1 MFFEKIAPYT
11 YRIPRQGKMRVDA
24 VFFASKEILKDLEA
38 ENYASLQQ
46 LMNVATLPGIVE
58 PALAMPDIH
67 WGYGFPIGGVA
78 AFDPEEGGVV
88 SPGGVGFDI
97 NCLPP
102 GTRILFRDGYT
113 RPIEELAEER
123 APNLVVWR
131 LGERPEAAQAALLL
145 SREAEEL
152 LRLRTEG
159 GFVLEATPDH
169 PLYTPEGMRPAGT
182 LGPGDRVAVHPFRG
196 LPYEP
201 PPPLSLL
208 EEEEAETWART
219 LGFPQAPRELRARGL
234 LPLRADHPHLPA
246 ILRLLGYALGDGT
259 LYRSGGRAYLVLYG
273 EEEGL
278 REAKADLERL
288 GFRAGGPY
296 LRRRN
301 HAFRGRT
308 FDAVE
313 AGLKVSSRALFLLF
327 RALGLPEGAKA
338 KQGFRLPAWLFAL
351 PPWLKANFLAG
362 LFGAELSAPKAV
374 SGHGYNLIPPVLSQS
389 KRRSFLEE
397 GRAFMEDLARLVA
410 SLGLEVQDLRE
421 EADWEEPEDPSH
433 RFKLIL
439 RSTPENLA
447 RLYEEVGY
455 AYAPKKARLALLA
468 ALYLRLKQAHLARRE
483 AMAAEVLALR
493 EAGEKVA
500 AIAHRLGVSR
510 RFAERTL
517 YEKRGA
523 FRPQGFPTFPE
534 FVAANPGML
543 FDRVVA
549 VERVPYGGRVYDL
562 SMAHPDHNFVAE
574 GFVVSNCGVRLL
586 ASHLT
591 LEDLL
596 PRQKELA
603 DTLYRLVPSGVG
615 SERRDVRFS
624 KRELKEILKEGAGWL
639 VKRGYGYP
647 EDVRFIESQGRLP
660 WANPDKVSERAFE
673 RGAPQIG
680 TLGSGNHFLE
690 VQYVDEV
697 YDEEAAEAFGLFKGQ
712 ITVLIHTGSRG
723 LGHQVCQDYV
733 ERFLKAAPRYGIEL
747 VDKQLAAAP
756 IKSPEGQDYLQAM
769 AAAANFAFANRQLI
783 AHFVREAFEKVGF
796 TPRDHGLRVLYDLA
810 HNNAKFEEH
819 RGRRVLVHRK
829 GATRAFGPGHP
840 EVPEEYR
847 RVGQPVL
854 VPGDMGRYSYVL
866 AGTEKAMEVSF
877 GSSCHGAGRKMSRH
891 QAKKVARERNLV
903 KELAERGILVR
914 AATRATVDE
923 EMPEAYKDVSLVV
936 EAVEGAG
943 IGKKVARLRPLIVV
957 KG

>member
-1 MFFEKIAPYT
+1 
-11 YRIPRQGKMRVDA
+11 
-24 VFFASKEILKDLEA
+24 L
-38 ENYASLQQ
+38 
-46 LMNVATLPGIVE
+46 
-58 PALAMPDIH
+58 
-67 WGYGFPIGGVA
+67 
-78 AFDPEEGGVV
+78 

-208 EEEEAETWART
+208 EEEEAEAWART

-301 HAFRGRT
+301 HTFRGRT

-523 FRPQGFPTFPE
+523 FRPQGFSTFPE

-660 WANPDKVSERAFE
+660 WANPDRVSERAFE

-697 YDEEAAEAFGLFKGQ
+697 YDEAAEAYGLFKGQ

-756 IKSPEGQDYLQAM
+756 IRSPEGQDYLQAM

-866 AGTEKAMEVSF
+866 AGTEKAMAVSF